1 MPRVDLAAPM
11 AALVTE
17 LKRLPGVGAKSAQR
31 LAFHLLGVDRAKAE
45 RLARAILSM
54 RERIR
59 LCTRCNN
66 ISDGD
71 LCSICSDPRRDHGLV
86 CVLEQPNNIMLVER
100 TRSYAGV
107 YHILHGALAPS
118 RNIYPKDLMIK
129 NLFERMKETA
139 VKEVIL
145 ATSPTTEGQ
154 ATSAYLRGMLKPLPL
169 KVTRIALGI
178 PIGTDLEFVDEAT
191 MSESIAGRREF

>member
-11 AALVTE
+11 ATLVAE

-45 RLARAILSM
+45 GLARAILSM

-59 LCTRCNN
+59 LCRRCKN
-66 ISDGD
+66 IADGD

-100 TRSYAGV
+100 TRSYNGV

-129 NLFERMKETA
+129 SLLERMKE
-139 VKEVIL
+139 VPLREVIL

-154 ATSAYLRGMLKPLPL
+154 ATAAYLKGTLQPLDV
-169 KVTRIALGI
+169 KITRIALGI
-178 PIGTDLEFVDEAT
+178 PIGTNLEFVDEAT
-191 MSESIAGRREF
+191 MSESIAGRREL